1 LGCSTFNLLTSSLP
15 TFNLLADVPY
25 RTFFGLDPRLTVWI
39 IAQLHLMFAAFVL
52 AVPIFAFIV
61 EVVGV
66 RAKDPA
72 TRERYDKLAYEFVK
86 LLSAAF
92 ATTAALGGFLTFVLF
107 STYPKFMAHL
117 TNVFHPTFYIY
128 GLLFFAESFTLYSYY
143 YSWNRLQGI
152 SRNIILRRAGGA
164 IFCLTLAY
172 LLGAWI
178 GIFPVCG
185 TGFQPVGLHW
195 TVFAI
200 LGVCIVSLGV
210 LCIGYGRKGFHIYLG
225 ILLNI
230 FGTVIMVIA
239 NSWATYMMSPP
250 GLAEGAAGPLESH
263 WDKTVYIG
271 PLSDAFFNYLW
282 MPLNIHRFLANIAFG
297 GAICGAYAAV
307 KFLGARSQ
315 EDKAHYDWMG
325 YVGNFIAIMS
335 LIPLPFAGYYLGR
348 EIYSFNPTMGQ
359 DMMGGTFSWTLI
371 LQAVFVGT
379 LFIGGNY
386 YIWSG
391 MRRIPGGQRYEKF
404 VPWMLGVLFFC
415 FGVWL
420 TPHNLP
426 LGGLEKKF
434 GLMPAKN
441 AVIQLMIIT
450 TFLGFLLYRRAN
462 KKKETDWKENGI
474 TAYIAT
480 GISVVVAVLIVLM
493 YASSPDLS
501 AAHPEYGK
509 FVVQE
514 MLVGPVTV
522 DLGGKVTFGATL
534 RATLYF
540 AALLY
545 VVAAVLAFVNRGK
558 LGQVILLGGIGF
570 TTSLWLF
577 QHGFT
582 IMEKANPLVRH
593 VAVCQVLMILRA
605 FIVCMTIDIFLFRKS
620 ESLGKIQWGKMHGRS
635 QFALILLCTFFVM
648 NMGLM
653 GFIRSGLRKE
663 WHVVSVLKDTSEY
676 ASTPS
681 NLTMALM
688 VTAITIVFLSTVSF
702 VFWIASLAA
711 PKKEVVQ

>member
-1 LGCSTFNLLTSSLP
+1 MLEQ
-15 TFNLLADVPY
+15 Y
-25 RTFFGLDPRLTVWI
+25 RTFFGLDPRLTVWV
-39 IAQLHLMFAAFVL
+39 IAELHLMFAAFVL
-52 AVPIFAFIV
+52 GVPIFASIV

-66 RAKDPA
+66 RSKDPEDRA
-72 TRERYDKLAYEFVK
+72 RYDELAYEFVK

-107 STYPKFMAHL
+107 STYPKFMAHMID
-117 TNVFHPTFYIY
+117 TFHTTFYLY
-128 GLLFFAESFTLYSYY
+128 SLLFFAESFTLYSYY

-152 SRNIILRRAGGA
+152 SRNTLLRRAGGA
-164 IFCLTLAY
+164 IFLLSVAY
-172 LLGAWI
+172 LLAAWM
-178 GIFPVCG
+178 GIV
-185 TGFQPVGLHW
+185 PVGPAW
-195 TVFAI
+195 TVFAT
-200 LGVCIVSLGV
+200 LGVCIVSLG
-210 LCIGYGRKGFHIYLG
+210 LFCTGYGRKGFHIYLG
-225 ILLNI
+225 LLLNI
-230 FGTVIMVIA
+230 WGTTLMLIA

-250 GLAEGAAGPLESH
+250 GLGEGAAEKLESH
-263 WDKTVYIG
+263 WQGVNYIG
-271 PLSDAFFNYLW
+271 PLADAFFNHLW
-282 MPLNIHRFLANIAFG
+282 MPLNIHRILANMAFG

-307 KFLGARSQ
+307 RFLGARSE
-315 EDKAHYDWMG
+315 EDKARYDWMG

-359 DMMGGTFSWTLI
+359 DMMGGTFSWTFI

-386 YIWSG
+386 YLWSG
-391 MRRIPGGQRYEKF
+391 MRRIPGGERYEKF
-404 VPWMLGVLFFC
+404 VPWMLTVLFVC
-415 FGVWL
+415 VGIWL

-450 TFLGFLLYRRAN
+450 TFMGFLLYRRAN
-462 KKKETDWKENGI
+462 KKKETPWKENGF

-480 GISVVVAVLIVLM
+480 GISVAVAVIIVCL
-493 YASSPDLS
+493 YASSNDLS
-501 AAHPEYGK
+501 ASHPEYGK
-509 FVVQE
+509 YIVQK
-514 MLVGPVTV
+514 MPVGPFTINVGGAVTY
-522 DLGGKVTFGATL
+522 GATL

-540 AALLY
+540 AALMY
-545 VVAAVLAFVNRGK
+545 VVAAVLAFLNRGK
-558 LGQVILLGGIGF
+558 LGQVVLLGAIGF
-570 TTSLWLF
+570 ITSLWLF

-593 VAVCQVLMILRA
+593 VAVCQVLMILGA
-605 FIVCMTIDIFLFRKS
+605 FIVCMTIDIFLFSRS

-635 QFALILLCTFFVM
+635 QYALILLCTAFVM

-663 WHVVSVLKDTSEY
+663 WHVVAVIKDTSEY
-676 ASTPS
+676 AHTPS
-681 NLTMALM
+681 NLTMAIM
-688 VTAITIVFLSTVSF
+688 VTAISFTFLLTASF

-711 PKKEVVQ
+711 PEKEAAP

>member
-1 LGCSTFNLLTSSLP
+1 MLDSAMYSAAFPLAQ
-15 TFNLLADVPY
+15 ADVPY

-39 IAQLHLMFAAFVL
+39 IAELHLMFAAFVL
-52 AVPIFAFIV
+52 AVPIFASIV
-61 EVVGV
+61 EVVGA
-66 RAKDPA
+66 RSKDPA
-72 TRERYDKLAYEFVK
+72 MRERYDKLAYEFVK

-92 ATTAALGGFLTFVLF
+92 ATTAALGGLLAFVLF

-117 TNVFHPTFYIY
+117 TNVFHPTFYLY

-152 SRNIILRRAGGA
+152 SKNMILRRAGSVV
-164 IFCLTLAY
+164 FFLALVY
-172 LLGAWI
+172 LLGAWM
-178 GIFPVCG
+178 GIFPVG
-185 TGFQPVGLHW
+185 RTW

-200 LGVCIVSLGV
+200 LGVCFAGLAL
-210 LCIGYGRKGFHIYLG
+210 LCTGYGRKGFHIYLG
-225 ILLNI
+225 ILLNV
-230 FGTVIMVIA
+230 FGTAIMLIA

-250 GLAEGAAGPLESH
+250 GLAEGAGAPLETH
-263 WDKTVYIG
+263 WQGTDYVG
-271 PLSDAFFNYLW
+271 PLSEAFFNHLW
-282 MPLNIHRFLANIAFG
+282 MPLNVHRVLANIAFG
-297 GAICGAYAAV
+297 GAICGAYAAI
-307 KFLGARSQ
+307 KFLGASSE

-359 DMMGGTFSWTLI
+359 DMMGGTFSWTFI

-386 YIWSG
+386 YLWSG
-391 MRRIPGGQRYEKF
+391 MRRIPGGERYEKF
-404 VPWMLGVLFFC
+404 VPWMLGTLFVC

-450 TFLGFLLYRRAN
+450 TFLGVLFYRRAN
-462 KKKETDWKENGI
+462 KKKETDWKGNGI
-474 TAYIAT
+474 AGYVAT
-480 GISVVVAVLIVLM
+480 GISVAVAVLIVLW
-493 YASSPDLS
+493 YASSPDLADS
-501 AAHPEYGK
+501 HAEYGK
-509 FVVQE
+509 FVVQD
-514 MLVGPVTV
+514 MPVGPIEINLDGEVTY
-522 DLGGKVTFGATL
+522 GATL
-534 RATLYF
+534 RVTLYF
-540 AALLY
+540 AAFLY
-545 VVAAVLAFVNRGK
+545 ITAALLAFLNRGK
-558 LGQVILLGGIGF
+558 LGQAILLGAIGS

-593 VAVCQVLMILRA
+593 VAVCQVLMILGA
-605 FIVCMTIDIFLFRKS
+605 FMVCMTIDIFLFRKS
-620 ESLGKIQWGKMHGRS
+620 ESLGRIQWGRMHGRS
-635 QFALILLCTFFVM
+635 QFSLLLLCTFFVM

-681 NLTMALM
+681 NLKMAVV

-711 PKKEVVQ
+711 PKKEAAQ

>member
-1 LGCSTFNLLTSSLP
+1 MLDTIFSSTALP
-15 TFNLLADVPY
+15 IAQADALY

-39 IAQLHLMFAAFVL
+39 IAELHLMFAAFVL
-52 AVPIFAFIV
+52 AVPIFASIV

-66 RAKDPA
+66 RVQDPA
-72 TRERYDKLAYEFVK
+72 ARDRYDKLAFEFVK

-92 ATTAALGGFLTFVLF
+92 ATTAALGGFLAFVLF

-117 TNVFHPTFYIY
+117 TNTFHPTFYIY

-152 SRNIILRRAGGA
+152 SRNAILRRAGGA
-164 IFCLTLAY
+164 VFLLTLVY
-172 LLGAWI
+172 LLGAWM
-178 GIFPVCG
+178 GVFG
-185 TGFQPVGLHW
+185 VGRAW
-195 TVFAI
+195 TLFAI
-200 LGVCIVSLGV
+200 LGVCILGLGV
-210 LCIGYGRKGFHIYLG
+210 FCTGYGRKGFHIYLG

-230 FGTVIMVIA
+230 FGTVIMLIA
-239 NSWATYMMSPP
+239 NSWTTYMMSPP
-250 GLAEGAAGPLESH
+250 GLAEGAAGMLESH
-263 WDKTVYIG
+263 WDKTDYIG
-271 PLSDAFFNYLW
+271 PLADAFFNFLW
-282 MPLNIHRFLANIAFG
+282 MPLNVHRFLANIAFG

-307 KFLGARSQ
+307 KFLGARSK

-359 DMMGGTFSWTLI
+359 DMMGGTFSWTFI

-391 MRRIPGGQRYEKF
+391 MRRIPGGERYEKF
-404 VPWMLGVLFFC
+404 VPWMLAVLFFC

-462 KKKETDWKENGI
+462 KKKEANWAENGL

-480 GISVVVAVLIVLM
+480 GLAVVVAVGIVLA
-493 YASSPDLS
+493 YASSHDL
-501 AAHPEYGK
+501 AAGHPEYGQ
-509 FVVQE
+509 FVVQD
-514 MLVGPVTV
+514 LPLGPVTIN
-522 DLGGKVTFGATL
+522 LGGEVTFGATL
-534 RATLYF
+534 RTTLYF
-540 AALLY
+540 AAFLY
-545 VVAAVLAFVNRGK
+545 AIAAVLAFVNRGK
-558 LGQVILLGGIGF
+558 LGQIILLGGIGF

-593 VAVCQVLMILRA
+593 VAVCQVLMILGA

-620 ESLGKIQWGKMHGRS
+620 ESLGKIQWGRMHGRS

-663 WHVVSVLKDTSEY
+663 WHIVAVLKDTSES

-688 VTAITIVFLSTVSF
+688 VTAITIVFLTTVSF
-702 VFWIASLAA
+702 VFWIAGLAA
-711 PKKEVVQ
+711 PKKEAVR